1 MNAYKQSRFI
11 SEKYAF
17 WCSSKILSFSRLIQ
31 SKKENPLLPGFSF
44 LSLYE
49 KSMII
54 NIEKILFVIYSL
66 PGFYKK

>member
-1 MNAYKQSRFI
+1 MPINKVVIYLKNKPGWF
-11 SEKYAF
+11 
-17 WCSSKILSFSRLIQ
+17 SSQKLSIKSLVQ

-49 KSMII
+49 KSMMI
-54 NIEKILFVIYSL
+54 NIEKILFVIYSF